1 MVITLFKYFILF
13 LKIKKYCLNFDIKK
27 FREINIKKHTKIS
40 ELMMNYI
47 KINSLVVKIGKNKN
61 LRNRELN
68 SGLLRDRQG

>member
-47 KINSLVVKIGKNKN
+47 MIYNSIGKLVKIKTSATEN
-61 LRNRELN
+61 
-68 SGLLRDRQG
+68 

>member
-40 ELMMNYI
+40 ELM
-47 KINSLVVKIGKNKN
+47 IND
-61 LRNRELN
+61 ELY
-68 SGLLRDRQG
+68 